1 MAYVSKEK
9 SVLEKARGEYIAN
22 SLSIKEVAEINGLKS
37 ENFRLYL
44 KNTNAIKPEHLNSKK
59 AKIQNAVQA
68 IEKVETTTLPKA
80 TTAIFADFTDKV
92 DKLKGDMLS
101 VASKCV
107 SALDKALTEIDY
119 KNPDDLAMI
128 KEYANALKALNEAVG
143 IFPKAPQIAIQNN
156 MQNNQYSAKSGSA
169 DKKPAKLEVQVEF
182 LGDTQKKAKNEK
194 IVDAEVLNG

>member
-9 SVLEKARGEYIAN
+9 TILEKARGEYIAS
-22 SLSIKEVAEINGLKS
+22 SLSIKEVAELNGLKS

-44 KNTNAIKPEHLNSKK
+44 KKTNAIKPEHLNLKK

-68 IEKVETTTLPKA
+68 IENVETATLPKT
-80 TTAIFADFTDKV
+80 TTAIFSDFADKV
-92 DKLKGDMLS
+92 DKLKGDMFS

-107 SALDKALTEIDY
+107 SALDRAISEIDY
-119 KNPDDLAMI
+119 QSPDNLAMI

-156 MQNNQYSAKSGSA
+156 MQNNQYGAKGSPVEKKSAELK
-169 DKKPAKLEVQVEF
+169 VRVEF
-182 LGDTQKKAKNEK
+182 LGDTQKKGKNEK
-194 IVDAEVLNG
+194 IVDAEVL

>member
-9 SVLEKARGEYIAN
+9 LALEKARGEYIAN
-22 SLSIKEVAEINGLKS
+22 SLSIKEVAELNGLKS

-44 KNTNAIKPEHLNSKK
+44 KKTNAIKPEHLNSKK

-68 IEKVETTTLPKA
+68 IEKVETATLPKA
-80 TTAIFADFTDKV
+80 TTAIFTDFADKV

-101 VASKCV
+101 VANKCV
-107 SALDKALTEIDY
+107 SALDKALSDIDY
-119 KNPDDLAMI
+119 NNPDDLAMI

-156 MQNNQYSAKSGSA
+156 MQNNQYGAKSGTT

-182 LGDTQKKAKNEK
+182 LGDISKKDDKT
-194 IVDAEVLNG
+194 IDAELLNG

>member
-1 MAYVSKEK
+1 MAYVSREK
-9 SVLEKARGEYIAN
+9 TALEKARGEYIAN
-22 SLSIKEVAEINGLKS
+22 SLSIKEVAELNGLKA

-44 KNTNAIKPEHLNSKK
+44 KKTNAIKPEHLNSKK

-68 IEKVETTTLPKA
+68 IERVETATLPKA
-80 TTAIFADFTDKV
+80 TTAIFADFADKV
-92 DKLKGDMLS
+92 DNLKGDMLS

-107 SALDKALTEIDY
+107 SALDKALSDIDY
-119 KNPDDLAMI
+119 NNPDDLAMI

-156 MQNNQYSAKSGSA
+156 MQNNQYSAKNSTS

-182 LGDTQKKAKNEK
+182 LGDISKKDDKT
-194 IVDAEVLNG
+194 IDAEVLNG

>member
-1 MAYVSKEK
+1 MYVSKEK
-9 SVLEKARGEYIAN
+9 SILEKARGEYIVN
-22 SLSIKEVAEINGLKS
+22 SLSIKEVAELNGLKS

-44 KNTNAIKPEHLNSKK
+44 KKTNAIKPEHLNSKK

-68 IEKVETTTLPKA
+68 IEKVETATLPKA

-119 KNPDDLAMI
+119 NNPDDLAMI

-156 MQNNQYSAKSGSA
+156 MQNNQYGAKNGVS

-182 LGDTQKKAKNEK
+182 LGDISKKDDKTIE
-194 IVDAEVLNG
+194 AEVLNG

>member
-9 SVLEKARGEYIAN
+9 LALDKARGEYIAN
-22 SLSIKEVAEINGLKS
+22 SLSIKEVAELNGLKS

-44 KNTNAIKPEHLNSKK
+44 KKTNAIKPEHLNSKK

-68 IEKVETTTLPKA
+68 IEKVETATLPKT
-80 TTAIFADFTDKV
+80 TTAIFTDFADKV

-107 SALDKALTEIDY
+107 SALDKALNEIDY
-119 KNPDDLAMI
+119 NNPDDLAMI

-156 MQNNQYSAKSGSA
+156 MQNNQYGAKSGTT

-182 LGDTQKKAKNEK
+182 LGDISKKDDKT
-194 IVDAEVLNG
+194 IDAELLNG

>member
-9 SVLEKARGEYIAN
+9 TNLEKARGEYIAS
-22 SLSIKEVAEINGLKS
+22 SLSIKEVAELNGLKA

-44 KNTNAIKPEHLNSKK
+44 KKTNAIKPEHLNSKK
-59 AKIQNAVQA
+59 LKVQNAVEA
-68 IEKVETTTLPKA
+68 VALVENAKLPTS
-80 TTAIFADFTDKV
+80 TTAIFSDFVDKV
-92 DKLKGDMLS
+92 DKLKGDMLL

-107 SALDKALTEIDY
+107 SALDRAISEIDY
-119 KNPDDLAMI
+119 QSPDNLAMI

-156 MQNNQYSAKSGSA
+156 MQNNQYGAKGSTAEKKSAELK
-169 DKKPAKLEVQVEF
+169 VQVEF

-194 IVDAEVLNG
+194 IVDAEVL

>member
-9 SVLEKARGEYIAN
+9 LALEKARGEYIAN
-22 SLSIKEVAEINGLKS
+22 SLSIKEVAELNGLEI

-44 KNTNAIKPEHLNSKK
+44 KKTNAIKPEHLNSKK

-68 IEKVETTTLPKA
+68 IEKVETATLPKA
-80 TTAIFADFTDKV
+80 TTAIFADFTDKA

-107 SALDKALTEIDY
+107 AALDKALIDINY
-119 KNPDDLAMI
+119 NNPDDLAMI

-156 MQNNQYSAKSGSA
+156 MQNNQYGAKSGTT

-182 LGDTQKKAKNEK
+182 LGDTQKRAKNEK
-194 IVDAEVLNG
+194 IVDAEVF

>member
-9 SVLEKARGEYIAN
+9 LALDKARGEYIAN
-22 SLSIKEVAEINGLKS
+22 SLSIKEVAELNGLKS

-44 KNTNAIKPEHLNSKK
+44 KKTNAIKPEHLNSKK

-68 IEKVETTTLPKA
+68 IEKVETATLPKT
-80 TTAIFADFTDKV
+80 TTAIFTDFADKV

-107 SALDKALTEIDY
+107 SALDKALNEIDY
-119 KNPDDLAMI
+119 NNPDDLAMI

-156 MQNNQYSAKSGSA
+156 MQNNQYGAKGSTS

-194 IVDAEVLNG
+194 IVDAEVL

>member
-9 SVLEKARGEYIAN
+9 TILEKARGEYIAN
-22 SLSIKEVAEINGLKS
+22 SLSIKEVAELNGLKA

-44 KNTNAIKPEHLNSKK
+44 KKTNAIKPEHLNSKK
-59 AKIQNAVQA
+59 LKLQNAVEA
-68 IEKVETTTLPKA
+68 VALVENTNLSKA
-80 TTAIFADFTDKV
+80 TTAIFTNFADKV

-107 SALDKALTEIDY
+107 SALDKALSDIDY
-119 KNPDDLAMI
+119 NNPDDLAMI

-156 MQNNQYSAKSGSA
+156 MQNNQYGVKSGST
-169 DKKPAKLEVQVEF
+169 DKKSAELKVQVEF
-182 LGDTQKKAKNEK
+182 LGDIAKKNDKT
-194 IVDAEVLNG
+194 IDAEVLNG

>member
-9 SVLEKARGEYIAN
+9 SALEKARGEYIAS
-22 SLSIKEVAEINGLKS
+22 SLSIKEVAELNGLKA

-44 KNTNAIKPEHLNSKK
+44 KKTNAVKPEHLNSKK

-68 IEKVETTTLPKA
+68 IEKIETATLSKA
-80 TTAIFADFTDKV
+80 TTAIFTDFADKV

-107 SALDKALTEIDY
+107 SALDRAISEIDY
-119 KNPDDLAMI
+119 QSPDNLAMI

-156 MQNNQYSAKSGSA
+156 MQNNQYGAKSGA
-169 DKKPAKLEVQVEF
+169 TDKKSAELKVQVEF
-182 LGDTQKKAKNEK
+182 LGDTQKNPKMKK
-194 IVDAEVLNG
+194 L

>member
-1 MAYVSKEK
+1 MYVSKDKEI
-9 SVLEKARGEYIAN
+9 LEKARGEYIAN
-22 SLSIKEVAEINGLKS
+22 SLSIKEVAELNGLKA

-44 KNTNAIKPEHLNSKK
+44 KKTNAIKPEHLNSKK
-59 AKIQNAVQA
+59 AKIQNAVEA
-68 IEKVETTTLPKA
+68 IEKVETATLPKA

-107 SALDKALTEIDY
+107 FALDRALTEIDHQ
-119 KNPDDLAMI
+119 NPDDLAMI

-156 MQNNQYSAKSGSA
+156 MQNNQYGAKSGSA
-169 DKKPAKLEVQVEF
+169 DKKPAKFEVQVEF
-182 LGDTQKKAKNEK
+182 LGDTQKKVENKK

>member
-9 SVLEKARGEYIAN
+9 LALEKARGEYIAS
-22 SLSIKEVAEINGLKS
+22 SLSIKEVAELNGLKI

-44 KNTNAIKPEHLNSKK
+44 KKTNAIKPEHLNSKK
-59 AKIQNAVQA
+59 LKVRNAVEA
-68 IEKVETTTLPKA
+68 VSLVKNASLPKA
-80 TTAIFADFTDKV
+80 TTAIFTDFVDKV

-107 SALDKALTEIDY
+107 SALDKALSDIDY
-119 KNPDDLAMI
+119 NNPDDLAMI

-156 MQNNQYSAKSGSA
+156 MQNNQYGAKCNPV
-169 DKKPAKLEVQVEF
+169 DKKSAELKVEVEF
-182 LGDTQKKAKNEK
+182 LGDIQKKDKK
-194 IVDAEVLNG
+194 TIDAEVL

>member
-9 SVLEKARGEYIAN
+9 LVLEKARGEYIAS
-22 SLSIKEVAEINGLKS
+22 SLSIKEVAELNGLKA

-44 KNTNAIKPEHLNSKK
+44 KKTAAIKPEHLNSKK
-59 AKIQNAVQA
+59 LKLQNAVA
-68 IEKVETTTLPKA
+68 AVALVENSNLPKA
-80 TTAIFADFTDKV
+80 TTAIFADFADKV

-107 SALDKALTEIDY
+107 SALDKALSDIDY
-119 KNPDDLAMI
+119 NNPDDLAMI

-156 MQNNQYSAKSGSA
+156 MQNNRYSAKSSSTEKKSA
-169 DKKPAKLEVQVEF
+169 ELKVQVEF
-182 LGDTQKKAKNEK
+182 LGDISKKDDKT
-194 IVDAEVLNG
+194 IDAEVLNG